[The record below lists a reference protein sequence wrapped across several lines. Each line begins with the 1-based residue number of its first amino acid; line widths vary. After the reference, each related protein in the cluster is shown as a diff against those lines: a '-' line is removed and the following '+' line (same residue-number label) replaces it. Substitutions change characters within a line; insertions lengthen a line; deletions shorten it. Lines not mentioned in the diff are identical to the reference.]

1 MKHSLQSTAPV
12 RWPALARRAALAGA
26 TLMAAAAGGSAAQG
40 ADTAPSAPR
49 APYVAAGAG
58 GSAAQEPDTA
68 PFTTRALYVAAGA
81 EGAARQAADTAPSAP
96 RALYVA
102 AGAGGSAA
110 QEPDAAPSAP
120 RALYVA
126 ACASCHG
133 ADAQGNRLIDAPVL
147 SGLSAAYLERQI
159 DGFRQGY
166 RGGHPDD
173 PEGREMR
180 PMIDGFTDAD
190 LATLAEWLAS
200 LPLPAP
206 AGAAAGGV
214 EAATGA
220 EAAAADEAAPE
231 GDPSRGRTLY
241 AACAVCHGRSGEGN
255 DALGAPRLAGQASWY
270 TARQLRKFIDGVR
283 GSHPDDTSGAS
294 MRTSV
299 ADLEPGD
306 VADVVAWIETLRQQ
320 PAQGE

>member
-12 RWPALARRAALAGA
+12 RWSALARRAALAGA

-40 ADTAPSAPR
+40 AETAPSTAR

-58 GSAAQEPDTA
+58 GSAAQKPNNA
-68 PFTTRALYVAAGA
+68 PSTTRALYVAVGE
-81 EGAARQAADTAPSAP
+81 EGAATQGAETAPSTA
-96 RALYVA
+96 
-102 AGAGGSAA
+102 
-110 QEPDAAPSAP
+110 

-147 SGLSAAYLERQI
+147 SGMSAAYLERQI

-166 RGGHPDD
+166 RGGHPGD

-206 AGAAAGGV
+206 AGAAGSGV
-214 EAATGA
+214 ETT
-220 EAAAADEAAPE
+220 ADEAAPE

-306 VADVVAWIETLRQQ
+306 VADVVAWIETLRQRV
-320 PAQGE
+320 AGE